1 PFISRPTPLSL
12 RPLITCS
19 LIVFL
24 FVAQEAAPNPTA
36 GGVRSD
42 LMKFTA
48 IVEGQPVE
56 IEVNRTEN
64 DVIEAEIGGRS
75 YRLEAKAVEPG
86 GYWFIWNN
94 RSLEI
99 TVTQNR
105 DSYVASLAGHRI
117 AVEIL
122 DARTA
127 LRRAAQHGHD
137 GAVQIRAPMPGKVI
151 KVLVAEG
158 TEVLVSQG
166 IVVIEARRLT
176 R

>member
-1 PFISRPTPLSL
+1 
-12 RPLITCS
+12 
-19 LIVFL
+19 
-24 FVAQEAAPNPTA
+24 
-36 GGVRSD
+36 
-42 LMKFTA
+42 MKFTA

-86 GYWFIWNN
+86 VYWFIWNN

-137 GAVQIRAPMPGKVI
+137 GIVQIRAPMPGKVI

-158 TEVLVSQG
+158 TEVLVNQG
-166 IVVIEARRLT
+166 IVVLEAMKMQNEIKSPKKGIVRKLGVT
-176 R
+176 DGAPVNSGDLLATVE

>member
-1 PFISRPTPLSL
+1 
-12 RPLITCS
+12 
-19 LIVFL
+19 
-24 FVAQEAAPNPTA
+24 
-36 GGVRSD
+36 
-42 LMKFTA
+42 MKFTA

-64 DVIEAEIGGRS
+64 GVIEAEIGGRS

-86 GYWFIWNN
+86 VYWFTWNN

-122 DARTA
+122 DARNA
-127 LRRAAQHGHD
+127 LHRAAQHGHD

-158 TEVLVSQG
+158 TEVLVNQG
-166 IVVIEARRLT
+166 IVVLEAMKMQNEIKSPKNGVVRKLAVT
-176 R
+176 DGAPVNSGDLLATVE